1 VADIAQGELHLPL
14 EADVVTGARTV
25 SRRFASLSRRRLLL
39 GAAAGAGAAAV
50 AGAGIHAALG
60 AGKAGQAP
68 VPDVPLGAQPAGL
81 PVRQHAWD
89 AYLAA
94 DPEGNPVSPKFGRL
108 LFFDVN
114 GAPSPAYARLLEA
127 ALRTL
132 ERGYPWRPSGLL
144 FTAAW
149 GPGYFRDVL
158 GVAAPVPSATAL
170 SDFEQPLIDDYH
182 LCLHLASDDE
192 SRLAAIEA
200 ALTRGTPLPAAGLP
214 TAGLPTA
221 GLSAAGLSAAGA
233 AGQLDISRVLR
244 WRQSRTGFVGTGL
257 PAGHQDVN
265 GIPAGQPVPKGA
277 PLFMGFKSAL
287 RRNQASEDDVTIP
300 DGPFAGGTTMHVSY
314 LRLRLGTWY
323 GQLSQR
329 ERVARMYAPQVTPE
343 QVSEFTTDAESDPNL
358 LGQAITGYGVIG
370 HAQTCARA
378 RRAGSPVILRRDFDT
393 TDGGLAGLHFVSL
406 QRTSADFVT
415 TRTAMNATGA
425 GLQNPSITDT
435 VNNGINEFIF
445 VLRRG
450 NYVVPARSQR
460 SFPLLPPEA

>member
-1 VADIAQGELHLPL
+1 M
-14 EADVVTGARTV
+14 VT
-25 SRRFASLSRRRLLL
+25 RRLRSLSRRRLLR
-39 GAAAGAGAAAV
+39 AAAIGAGAAAGVGAV
-50 AGAGIHAALG
+50 AGAGAGIREALG
-60 AGKAGQAP
+60 AGKAP
-68 VPDVPLGAQPAGL
+68 LPEVPLGLQPAGL
-81 PVRQHAWD
+81 PARQHAWD

-94 DPEGNPVSPKFGRL
+94 DLQGNPIPPKFDRL

-132 ERGYPWRPSGLL
+132 ERNYQWLPSGLL
-144 FTAAW
+144 FTAGW
-149 GPGYFRDVL
+149 GPKYFTDVL
-158 GVAAPVPSATAL
+158 RAATPIPVATAF
-170 SDFEQPLIDDYH
+170 SDFEQPMIDDYH

-200 ALTRGTPLPAAGLP
+200 ALTRGTPLPSAQAG
-214 TAGLPTA
+214 
-221 GLSAAGLSAAGA
+221 
-233 AGQLDISRVLR
+233 GQLDISRVLR

-265 GIPAGQPVPKGA
+265 GIPGGRPVPEGS

-287 RRNQASEDDVTIP
+287 RRNQASEDDVTIS

-323 GQLSQR
+323 GQLSQQ
-329 ERVARMYAPQVTPE
+329 ERVARMYAPQVTPA

-358 LGQAITGYGVIG
+358 LGQAITRYGVIG
-370 HAQTCARA
+370 HAQTAARA
-378 RRAGSPVILRRDFDT
+378 RRNGSPIILRRDFDT

-406 QRTSADFVT
+406 QRIIADFVA
-415 TRTAMNATGA
+415 TRTAMNATSA
-425 GLQNPSITDT
+425 QLRNPSITDT

-445 VLRRG
+445 VLNRG
-450 NYVVPARSQR
+450 NYVLPARRQR
-460 SFPLLPPEA
+460 SFPLLSPEA